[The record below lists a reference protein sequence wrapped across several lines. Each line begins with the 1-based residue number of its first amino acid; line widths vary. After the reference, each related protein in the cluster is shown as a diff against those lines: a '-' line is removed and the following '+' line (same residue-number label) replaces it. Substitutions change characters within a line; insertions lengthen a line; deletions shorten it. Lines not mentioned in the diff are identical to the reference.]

1 MRTTQLYIGTD
12 QIELFGD
19 ESISITDSIRNAK
32 DISKVFTTFSKQFSV
47 PASKNNNKIFR
58 HYYNYDITNGFD
70 ARLRQEAELQINH
83 LPFKKGRLKLDG
95 VDMRNNKPYA
105 YRVTFFGSVVELKDI
120 LGEDKLPTLTV
131 GAGSLDIDFDYST
144 TGLLNNL
151 KTLHSTKSSGGTVTG
166 VSLPLITHSQR
177 LYYDSAE
184 NSEFSGNLYYG
195 TVVQGVKYNQL
206 KYAVRLDKIIAAI
219 ESKYTVANGYAT
231 DVVFA
236 SDSFFKDATK
246 DVSKLYMWCHRKNGS
261 LTIEAGSNTTVGF
274 DDEQWQPASVLF
286 AETIS
291 NKFVVRE
298 DRTFSTITLFQGA
311 TPTSIY
317 DIVVKKNGEIVKSYI
332 RQTGSIRLDGKIFT
346 ATNAGDVAQTDT
358 TFRPD
363 DEFEVIYR
371 LYEQDVEFSLLAWEY
386 DRESGGGSFEFSST
400 IEGVELDSD
409 FKFNIGENLPEIK
422 VIDFLSSLFRMFNLV
437 AYVEDNGQIQVQ
449 PLDDFYT
456 TTTYDITKHID
467 VEKSEVNVALP
478 FKDIFF
484 KYKDTKTILAEQHF
498 QEIADPP
505 VEWGGEEYTDI
516 KNIEG
521 TTYKVEPDFHHA
533 KYEKILDA
541 ATGASTG
548 IQWGYFVN
556 DNEEAYVGSPL
567 LMYINN
573 LSASVDFSFVANEER
588 VLVQTVSSINM
599 PSNTEDITDETTN
612 NIHFGVE
619 KSEYTNLDAEETL
632 FKRFYQNYIENIF
645 KTTNRIIRV
654 NAILPISLILN
665 ISLSDIVVIADRK
678 YRINSMDIDVSTGK
692 TKLELINHYD

>member
-32 DISKVFTTFSKQFSV
+32 DIAKVFTTFSKQFSV
-47 PASKNNNKIFR
+47 PASKTNNKIFR

-70 ARLRQEAELQINH
+70 ARLRQEAELHINH

-105 YRVTFFGSVVELKDI
+105 YKVTFFGSVVELKDI

-151 KTLHSTKSSGGTVTG
+151 KTLHSTKSAGGTVTG

-184 NSEFSGNLYYG
+184 DSEFSGNLYYG
-195 TVVQGVKYNQL
+195 TKVQGVKYNQL
-206 KYAVRLDKIIAAI
+206 KYAVRLDKIIEAI

-231 DVVFA
+231 DIAFA

-261 LTIEAGSNTTVGF
+261 LTIEAGNDQKVPFTQTNDPSPVSFNIDLVG
-274 DDEQWQPASVLF
+274 DLLIEVAPSAD
-286 AETIS
+286 ETI
-291 NKFVVRE
+291 NL
-298 DRTFSTITLFQGA
+298 IA
-311 TPTSIY
+311 TTTNNAKY
-317 DIVVKKNGEIVKSYI
+317 DLVVKKNGNVVAFYEGVSGTVAPAFSTGNFQVGDKFAAYI
-332 RQTGSIRLDGKIFT
+332 RTYDETLTFSDIKWQNKVGNSPQQTS
-346 ATNAGDVAQTDT
+346 AN
-358 TFRPD
+358 
-363 DEFEVIYR
+363 
-371 LYEQDVEFSLLAWEY
+371 
-386 DRESGGGSFEFSST
+386 SSQLSYT
-400 IEGVELDSD
+400 SS
-409 FKFNIGENLPEIK
+409 FKFNLAENLPEMK
-422 VIDFLSSLFRMFNLV
+422 VIDFLSSLFKMFNLV
-437 AYVEDNGQIQVQ
+437 AYVEDNGEIQVQ
-449 PLDDFYT
+449 PLDDFYQT
-456 TTTYDITKHID
+456 TEYDITKHID
-467 VEKSEVNVALP
+467 EEQSNIDVALP

-484 KYKDTKTILAEQHF
+484 KYQDTKTILAEQHF

-505 VEWGGEEYTDI
+505 VEWGGEEYTDV

-521 TTYKVEPDFHHA
+521 TTYKVEPDFHHC
-533 KYEKILDA
+533 KFENIVDV
-541 ATGASTG
+541 ATNTTTG

-556 DNEEAYVGSPL
+556 DNEEAYVGKAL
-567 LMYINN
+567 LLYINN
-573 LSASVDFSFVANEER
+573 LSPSVDLSFVSNDAR
-588 VLVQTVSSINM
+588 VLIQSSESINM
-599 PSNTEDITDETTN
+599 PSNLEDITDETTN

-619 KSEYTNLDAEETL
+619 KSEYNNLDAEETL
-632 FKRFYQNYIENIF
+632 FKRFYQTYIENIF
-645 KTTNRIIRV
+645 KATNRITKV

-665 ISLSDIVVIADRK
+665 ISLSDIIVIADRK
-678 YRINSMDIDVSTGK
+678 YRINALDIDVSTGK